1 MHSKIGNIEIM
12 INGEAD
18 EVIKELFD
26 LLKNRYQNDLE
37 SIVFN
42 WAHLLHYKCH
52 KLNSNRGRSC
62 IVSLDWIN
70 NHKTTINLINKKDK
84 QRMTKIKPFINQY
97 NWEGIYFPSEKVD

>member
-1 MHSKIGNIEIM
+1 M

-42 WAHLLHYKCH
+42 QAHLLHYKCH
-52 KLNSNRGRSC
+52 KLNSNRGGSC
-62 IVSLDWIN
+62 IDSLDWIN
-70 NHKTTINLINKKDK
+70 NDKTTINPINKKDK

-97 NWEGIYFPSEKVD
+97 NWEGINFPPEKVD